1 MATGPHIGG
10 RQQQFVKGPEQAGG
24 TQGYATDAGDQK
36 RQTLILGSTDEGAD
50 HGVQQDTNR
59 KEGHQAE
66 KGKEVMGGVVP
77 EGTAPVGFRAL
88 QDGFGLEQWQDV
100 AAQAQ
105 QQKQGK
111 KQQEQG
117 DHFPPSP
124 PRWSGFG

>member
-1 MATGPHIGG
+1 
-10 RQQQFVKGPEQAGG
+10 
-24 TQGYATDAGDQK
+24 
-36 RQTLILGSTDEGAD
+36 
-50 HGVQQDTNR
+50 
-59 KEGHQAE
+59 
-66 KGKEVMGGVVP
+66 MGGVVP

-124 PRWSGFG
+124 PHWSGFG